1 MEQKNGAELLGV
13 NDPRSASIGIIS
25 VSPDDDRRSVLAAI
39 LTQEKLGR
47 KQIAIVLPS
56 QGANKAFQRP
66 SDFDDLKTIRRNL
79 EAQIVFIAPG
89 GSGPAEFARQRRFAV
104 YSTLESYGR
113 ALRDGD
119 ESGGVK
125 KGGWLFHRGK
135 PKFMGSTPAIASA
148 PPQASMPNTPAT
160 NEEDD
165 DDKDVHTDPLKSA
178 GTGMAA
184 LGAGMIAADMF
195 KRGSTEDDHTRLFPI
210 HHEDDWDALPPSSTG
225 QAQGSHLTSAPP
237 LAPPGPSDIVEPT
250 TTPPGKVPSQDDAGQ
265 GPHPILPPTG
275 PTGGPGI
282 IDLKPVR
289 RVTVKLPPS
298 DLTSS
303 GAANQP
309 PMPPAN
315 ANMAAKANRSRNTGK
330 MAAAAMFGA
339 GIGAANM
346 AAGPGAQRIGGVG
359 HFPPPQPPRPG
370 GSSGSGRGP
379 RPRRTLVALIVA
391 IILVLLIAGGATA
404 FMNPNMFRQVSSAFS
419 ATSGTTVTITPDS
432 KLISN
437 NYVIQGVPGTP
448 NSAQRQIAVRS
459 LSATA
464 KSDPKTVNATGHTQT
479 PGTVARG
486 QLTFLNGSFSNSY
499 TVGTNTPIPAG
510 NVSLFLD
517 VPAVIPHGS
526 LSSGTAGTVTVSAHA
541 AVPGAA
547 GNISAHAADQI
558 CCNAT
563 GNVSVKNS
571 SAFTGG
577 QDPQDYHFVQQSDV
591 DGVANPLKNT
601 VSAQAQKSL
610 NEQLH
615 TGEQLVAQN
624 GALCPSSVNTDNP
637 IGPHGVNVNSV
648 TVTVTAT
655 CKALAYDR
663 AALQT
668 MVANLLASKA
678 NNDIGS
684 TYKLV
689 GQIVMHTTVQN
700 IDQQGNVS
708 LLVSA
713 KGIWAAQISDAE
725 KTALAQAIAGK
736 TVAEA
741 QRILAGHKDIGHA
754 DIQVNGGNV
763 LPSDPNQIKIVIQN
777 VPGVQDT
784 ATPTPGGPG
793 SSTPVNSPGGT
804 LTPLPGNG

>member
-1 MEQKNGAELLGV
+1 MKQENGAELLGI
-13 NDPRSASIGIIS
+13 NDPRSANIGIIS
-25 VSPDDDRRSVLAAI
+25 VSPTDDRRSVLAAI

-47 KQIAIVLPS
+47 KQIAIVLPP
-56 QGANKAFQRP
+56 QNKAFQRP

-237 LAPPGPSDIVEPT
+237 FAPPGPSDIVDPT

-265 GPHPILPPTG
+265 GSHPILPPTG

-298 DLTSS
+298 DLKSS

-339 GIGAANM
+339 GMGAANM
-346 AAGPGAQRIGGVG
+346 AAGPGAQRMGGVG

-370 GSSGSGRGP
+370 PGGGGSGRGP

-391 IILVLLIAGGATA
+391 IILVLLIGGGLGAAA

-479 PGTVARG
+479 PATRAVG
-486 QLTFLNGSFSNSY
+486 QLTFYNSLSFSQ
-499 TVGTNTPIPAG
+499 TVGVGTVFTLAG
-510 NVSLFLD
+510 GIQIVNDQL
-517 VPAVIPHGS
+517 AVIP
-526 LSSGTAGTVTVSAHA
+526 
-541 AVPGAA
+541 P
-547 GNISAHAADQI
+547 
-558 CCNAT
+558 
-563 GNVSVKNS
+563 
-571 SAFTGG
+571 
-577 QDPQDYHFVQQSDV
+577 
-591 DGVANPLKNT
+591 
-601 VSAQAQKSL
+601 
-610 NEQLH
+610 
-615 TGEQLVAQN
+615 
-624 GALCPSSVNTDNP
+624 
-637 IGPHGVNVNSV
+637 
-648 TVTVTAT
+648 
-655 CKALAYDR
+655 
-663 AALQT
+663 
-668 MVANLLASKA
+668 ANLPLT
-678 NNDIGS
+678 G
-684 TYKLV
+684 
-689 GQIVMHTTVQN
+689 H
-700 IDQQGNVS
+700 
-708 LLVSA
+708 
-713 KGIWAAQISDAE
+713 
-725 KTALAQAIAGK
+725 IA
-736 TVAEA
+736 VRA
-741 QRILAGHKDIGHA
+741 H
-754 DIQVNGGNV
+754 
-763 LPSDPNQIKIVIQN
+763 
-777 VPGVQDT
+777 
-784 ATPTPGGPG
+784 
-793 SSTPVNSPGGT
+793 
-804 LTPLPGNG
+804 